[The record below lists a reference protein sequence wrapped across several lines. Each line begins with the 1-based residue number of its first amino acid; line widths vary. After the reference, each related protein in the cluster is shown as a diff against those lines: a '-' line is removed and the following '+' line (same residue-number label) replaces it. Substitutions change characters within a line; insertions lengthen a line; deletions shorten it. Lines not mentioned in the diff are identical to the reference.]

1 MGILAST
8 VPRQWLIEREYMPL
22 LRSLADRLACVATNM
37 AFLMELFASSPPRL
51 LNEMLCRQ
59 GVELHRF
66 QVWAIGASG
75 PSAWRDPAPKGAT

>member
-22 LRSLADRLACVATNM
+22 LRSLADRLARVATNM
-37 AFLMELFASSPPRL
+37 AFLTELFASSPPRL
-51 LNEMLCRQ
+51 LDEMLCRQ

-66 QVWAIGASG
+66 QVWAIGAAD
-75 PSAWRDPAPKGAT
+75 PSAWSNPATKRAT